1 MSEEIR
7 SALDA
12 AMSKE
17 QSGGVDPDV
26 AAAIAAV
33 ESGES
38 RPPTKRSRYGD
49 GDDGGAW
56 ISPSYAANH
65 AAKAP
70 EIPATG
76 GGNPGEAGREDR
88 AAAEAQARK
97 SGYRQASAEAAE
109 HQRSE
114 RAGTWW

>member
-1 MSEEIR
+1 MSDEIR
-7 SALDA
+7 AALQA
-12 AMSKE
+12 AMRNEPTNS
-17 QSGGVDPDV
+17 GVDPEI
-26 AAAIAAV
+26 AAAVAAV

-38 RPPTKRSRYGD
+38 RPPTKRTRYD

-65 AAKAP
+65 TKAP